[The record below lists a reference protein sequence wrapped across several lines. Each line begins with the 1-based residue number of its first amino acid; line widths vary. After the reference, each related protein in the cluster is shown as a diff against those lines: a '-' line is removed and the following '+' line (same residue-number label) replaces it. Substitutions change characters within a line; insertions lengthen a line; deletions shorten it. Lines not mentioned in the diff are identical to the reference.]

1 MMQENLEMLSKIQK
15 LRNSFSQKFDP
26 VWKTF
31 IHETYTDFADA
42 AQLNIGNHTRPF
54 LVIWGYFI
62 DKEINAVHISDEI
75 IQLAVDVEAIHKA
88 SVIIDDIIDGDTLR
102 RGKKCMHIEYGEYET
117 VFFAVCMLSKAIK
130 NANQIL
136 DQHPNRQLH
145 SKSIEL
151 LCDTIYAMCKG
162 AIREITATPNQQIQL
177 ENVKEIIDSET
188 AQLIKNSLL
197 MGYLYT
203 GTENKYVEKIIH
215 IIGRKCGYI
224 FQVMNDLE
232 AFCDPAYISGYKG
245 NINSDL
251 LKSRKSIV
259 LPILYQQCNKE
270 EKAFLMEAVSQQASD
285 FLDIKNLFDHYD
297 IKTIIQKDIETTYAS
312 IRKELNELRDLI
324 DNQPWISAFQIFLN
338 NIKKKYL
345 SVLK

>member
-1 MMQENLEMLSKIQK
+1 MMQKNIVMLSKIQK
-15 LRNSFSQKFDP
+15 LRKNFSQKFDP
-26 VWKTF
+26 AWKSF
-31 IHETYTDFADA
+31 VRETYSNFADA

-54 LVIWGYFI
+54 LVVWGYFI
-62 DKEINAVHISDEI
+62 NKEINAVHISDEV
-75 IQLAVDVEAIHKA
+75 IQLAVDIEAIHKA

-102 RGKKCMHIEYGEYET
+102 RGEKCMHTEYGEYET
-117 VFFAVCMLSKAIK
+117 VFFAVCMLAKAIK
-130 NANQIL
+130 NASQIL
-136 DQHPNRQLH
+136 DQQPNRQLR

-151 LCDTIYAMCKG
+151 LCDTIYAMCTG
-162 AIREITATPNQQIQL
+162 AIREITASPGQQIQL

-197 MGYLYT
+197 IGYLYS
-203 GTENKYVEKIIH
+203 GIENEYVERVIH

-232 AFCDPAYISGYKG
+232 AFCDPVYISEYKG

-259 LPILYQQCNKE
+259 LPILYQQCTQK
-270 EKAFLMEAVSQQASD
+270 EKAFLMEAISGQASD
-285 FLDIKNLFDHYD
+285 FIDIKSLFDYYD

-312 IRKELNELRDLI
+312 IGKELNGLQNLI
-324 DNQPWISAFQIFLN
+324 HNQSWIDAFQIFLDN
-338 NIKKKYL
+338 TKEKYL
-345 SVLK
+345 RVLK